1 MNIKVQCC
9 GLVLIILL
17 AIIHGVRKALNL
29 TSSKVFVGCLYA
41 AMSCLLM
48 DIFSIFCIVY
58 QDHFMGVFHV
68 LPAFFCKTYLV
79 SLVIVALMAT
89 LYVISGVSYYLPNYR
104 RIIRECIIFG
114 SVVTALIYLLPITL
128 VHIPEQELVWS
139 EGPSCIVT
147 YLGVFVMIATN
158 LIQIYRNR
166 KHIYI
171 RQRRTVLLWMCMWI
185 LAAVIQALNAHM
197 LIVGYACALGV
208 AMVYVQFESPELS
221 LDRNTGLFNYAAF
234 TRYAEEL
241 YISQREFHVIA
252 VTFDFDAWKD
262 IGDNTAI
269 KRMYD
274 ALNKVTEASAFKIME
289 NEVLLFF
296 DRRERARAAWGLFQR
311 EVAGREADFVRK
323 YLSFYYLEETRCVS
337 TYGEM
342 LELLQYVIM
351 QKREARMGGFYVIES
366 DVVDQ
371 MISERHMTQQI
382 VDALDE
388 DRVVVY
394 YQPIF
399 SVKEHRFTSAE
410 ALVRIVDRDG
420 KLIPPGAFI
429 GIAESNGLIV
439 ELGKRV
445 LEKVCQFYQQNALEK
460 YGLSYVEVNLSVV
473 QCADVALADS
483 DIEIINKMHM
493 DSRHIN
499 LEITESASSSAKET
513 LLKNMDRLMDYGVR
527 FSLDDFGTGASNLN
541 YIVDMP
547 VNLVKFDR
555 EMIQAYFA
563 SGKAKYV
570 MDAAMHMIS
579 GMGLEMVAEG
589 IETEEQYRKMEEI
602 KINFIQG
609 YYFSKPLPE
618 EEFLAFL
625 ERENSKAQ
633 VS

>member
-9 GLVLIILL
+9 GIVLIALL
-17 AIIHGVRKALNL
+17 AIIHGVRKTLNL

-41 AMSCLLM
+41 AMSCLFM
-48 DIFSIFCIVY
+48 DILSIFCIVNRE
-58 QDHFMGVFHV
+58 HFLGVFHV
-68 LPAFFCKTYLV
+68 LPGFICKTYLV
-79 SLVIVALMAT
+79 SLVVVALMAT
-89 LYVISGVSYYLPNYR
+89 LYVATGVSYYLPSYKR
-104 RIIRECIIFG
+104 VIKRCLAFA
-114 SVVTALIYLLPITL
+114 SVVIVLIYLLPITM
-128 VHIPEQELVWS
+128 VDVPGENLVWT

-147 YLGVFVMIATN
+147 YIGVFAMIVAN
-158 LIQIYRNR
+158 LIQINRNR
-166 KHIYI
+166 KYIYI
-171 RQRRTVLLWMCMWI
+171 RQRRMVLLWMSMWI
-185 LAAVIQALNAHM
+185 AAAVIQALNAHL
-197 LIVGYACALGV
+197 LIVGYATALGV
-208 AMVYVQFESPELS
+208 AVVYMQFESPELS

-234 TRYAEEL
+234 TRYAEEM
-241 YISQREFHVIA
+241 YSGQREFHVIA
-252 VTFDFDAWKD
+252 VTFDFDAWKNA
-262 IGDNTAI
+262 GDNTAI

-274 ALNKVTEASAFKIME
+274 ELSKVTEASAFKIME

-296 DRRERARAAWGLFQR
+296 DRRERARAAWGLFQG
-311 EVAGREADFVRK
+311 EVAGKQAEFVRK
-323 YLSFYYLEETRCVS
+323 YLAFYYLEEPRCVS

-342 LELLQYVIM
+342 LELLQYVVT
-351 QKREARMGGFYVIES
+351 KRREAKLGGFYVIES
-366 DVVDQ
+366 SVVEE
-371 MISERHMTQQI
+371 MLAERHMTQQI
-382 VDALDE
+382 IDALDE

-394 YQPIF
+394 YQPIY
-399 SVKEHRFTSAE
+399 SVKEKRFTSAE

-439 ELGKRV
+439 DLGRRV
-445 LEKVCQFYQQNALEK
+445 FEKACQFYQQNELEK
-460 YGLSYVEVNLSVV
+460 YGLKYVEINLSVV
-473 QCADVALADS
+473 QCADVTLADS
-483 DIEIINKMHM
+483 YIDIINKMHM

-499 LEITESASSSAKET
+499 LEITESASSTAKEA

-541 YIVDMP
+541 YIVEMP

-625 ERENSKAQ
+625 ERENNKEQ